1 MNMLA
6 SPPRTHQA
14 DPEEVRSWKAVVGKK
29 TAEFLHIFVSPKAG
43 VTQDQLED
51 KLSLAVDWL
60 RYGEGVYVVY
70 TTSDVD
76 TWKRRLIEFVKPD
89 GCLFICKL
97 DIKKRQ
103 GWMMK
108 DFWEGIKEK
117 TAAGKGESR

>member
-1 MNMLA
+1 MNMIA
-6 SPPRTHQA
+6 SLPRTHVA
-14 DPEEVRSWKAVVGKK
+14 DPEEVRTWPGLGGK
-29 TAEFLHIFVSPKAG
+29 TAEFFHIFIAPKAG
-43 VTQDQLED
+43 VTQEQLEE

-60 RYGEGVYVVY
+60 RYGDGLYVVY

-76 TWKRRLIEFVKPD
+76 TWKRRLVDFVKPD

-97 DIKKRQ
+97 DIKQRQ

-117 TAAGKGESR
+117 TVSNREPR